1 MATLIKPNGE
11 TTEVNP
17 KGGNLYSLEEL
28 QGYVG
33 GYIELISLPQTK
45 FLVINEEGKLYNL
58 SLNRKAT
65 SLARFCGAIAKTD
78 FIVGPAL
85 VIRHNEID

>member
-11 TTEVNP
+11 TTEVSP
-17 KGGNLYSLEEL
+17 KSGNLYALEEL

-33 GYIELISLPQTK
+33 GYIELINLPQNQ
-45 FLVINEEGKLYNL
+45 FLVINEEGKLNNL
-58 SLNRKAT
+58 PLNRKAT
-65 SLARFCGAIAKTD
+65 SLARFCGAIARTD

-85 VIRHNEID
+85 VIRQNEID